1 MVRNLRMFYVGWF
14 GIIIGATVL
23 QFYLAG
29 YGVFGFHGLNDFG
42 PHFVVGD
49 VIGIAILL
57 GIGLAFA
64 ARVPWRLTIINIA
77 LFVLMFVQAVLA
89 HTGVQVIS
97 ALHVVNG
104 ILILGGTVNLVREAV
119 SWARL
124 QGGPAPASSPTPA
137 QELVAR

>member
-1 MVRNLRMFYVGWF
+1 MFYVAWF
-14 GIIIGATVL
+14 GIIVGATVL

-49 VIGIAILL
+49 LIGIAILL

-64 ARVPWRLTIINIA
+64 ARMPWRVTIINIV
-77 LFVLMFVQAVLA
+77 LFVLMFIQATLA
-89 HTGVQVIS
+89 HTGVQGVG

-104 ILILGGTVNLVREAV
+104 VLIFLGTIYLTREATKV
-119 SWARL
+119 VWPGSWFAR
-124 QGGPAPASSPTPA
+124 PM
-137 QELVAR
+137 

>member
-1 MVRNLRMFYVGWF
+1 MVRNFRMFYVAWF
-14 GIIIGATVL
+14 GIIVAATVL

-49 VIGIAILL
+49 LIGIAILL

-64 ARVPWRLTIINIA
+64 ARMPWRVTIINIV
-77 LFVLMFVQAVLA
+77 LFVFMFIQATLA
-89 HTGVQVIS
+89 HTGVQGVG

-104 ILILGGTVNLVREAV
+104 VLIFLGTIYLTREATKV
-119 SWARL
+119 VWPGSWFAR
-124 QGGPAPASSPTPA
+124 PM
-137 QELVAR
+137 